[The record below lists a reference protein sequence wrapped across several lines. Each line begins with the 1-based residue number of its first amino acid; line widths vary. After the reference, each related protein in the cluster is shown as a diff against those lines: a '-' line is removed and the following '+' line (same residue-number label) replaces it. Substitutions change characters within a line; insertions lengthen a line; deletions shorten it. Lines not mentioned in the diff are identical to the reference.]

1 MRRRHLSAGPVRR
14 LVAVLASAVAAVA
27 PVTPTGAQQSEAP
40 GAAEARARQAG
51 LAQLAFRLEEEIAG
65 GSMESF
71 LTLWTPD
78 ALHLDPSAP
87 AGAGW
92 RAVAHAWGPLV
103 ADARCACRFRVIEME
118 DAGGWAWIRG
128 HLEGELQTEGPRV
141 TFIDDQLLLVA
152 RLFEEEG
159 WRITRASR
167 TPTRLPAA
175 RGATGPASLAGV
187 EVTDGVPY
195 AAPGGFEL
203 FLDLHR
209 PESRSRPLPGV
220 VLVPG
225 DGWQGGTRRSL
236 DVLAT
241 ALAARGYVAAAI
253 DYRLPGEAPF
263 PAPVEDARGAV
274 RWLRANAAEIGV
286 DPARIAV
293 VGAST
298 GSQIAALV
306 ALTDRLEG
314 EGPALGPVAGA
325 EVQAVA
331 LASPLV
337 DLVALGERHP
347 RPASLQRALH
357 YALGA
362 SYPEAPDVW
371 RRASPLT
378 YVTAAAPPVLLL
390 HASEDTVTTRHQALT
405 LLGRLGEA
413 GVYVDL
419 FTAGGGDH
427 DFYVDPAWHDVTVEK
442 IDAFLRRA
450 LGDGIGTQGSPDG

>member
-1 MRRRHLSAGPVRR
+1 MRRRHLPAGPARC
-14 LVAVLASAVAAVA
+14 LVAVLASAVAVLA
-27 PVTPTGAQQSEAP
+27 PVTPTGAQESEAP

-51 LAQLAFRLEEEIAG
+51 LAQLAFRLEEEIAA

-92 RAVAHAWGPLV
+92 RGVAHAWGPRV

-118 DAGGWAWIRG
+118 DAGEWAWIRG
-128 HLEGELQTEGPRV
+128 HLEGELQTEGRSL
-141 TFIDDQLLLVA
+141 TFVDDQLLLVA
-152 RLFEEEG
+152 RLLEEG

-175 RGATGPASLAGV
+175 RGATDPASLTGV

-203 FLDLHR
+203 SLDLHR
-209 PESRSRPLPGV
+209 PESLSGPLPGV

-225 DGWQGGTRRSL
+225 DGWDGGTRRSL
-236 DVLAT
+236 DALAT
-241 ALAARGYVAAAI
+241 ALAARGYVAALI
-253 DYRLPGEAPF
+253 DYRLPGEAAF
-263 PAPVEDARGAV
+263 PAAVEDARGAV

-286 DPARIAV
+286 DPGRIAV

-298 GSQIAALV
+298 GSQVAALV

-314 EGPALGPVAGA
+314 EGPPLGPPVTA

-337 DLVALGERHP
+337 DLVAVGERHP

-362 SYPEAPDVW
+362 SYPEAPDAW
-371 RRASPLT
+371 RGASPVT

-405 LLGRLGEA
+405 LLGRLAEA

-419 FTAGGGDH
+419 FTAGDGGH
-427 DFYVDPAWHDVTVEK
+427 AFYVEPAWHGVIAEK

-450 LGDGIGTQGSPDG
+450 LGDGIGAQGSPDG